1 MIRVLIIESEKGFGS
16 RLDEVK
22 EFETLEEAKSFV
34 KEYNAKNNEVV
45 VPDWYMFAKLQE
57 NN

>member
-22 EFETLEEAKSFV
+22 EAKSFV